1 MAVALS
7 LTRYAYY
14 SNLHQDAPRLSDL
27 VYLLLCPPSI
37 GLMATENA
45 SVPGQAF
52 IVTVVGCPAN
62 PVNRLRRPASIQLF
76 IWAGPFG
83 LESQQ
88 MAGDPLP
95 LSIPA
100 QCSRIPDG
108 V

>member
-1 MAVALS
+1 MRKTFLRSALIGMAVALS

-52 IVTVVGCPAN
+52 IVTVVVVLNGVLYGAIGLG
-62 PVNRLRRPASIQLF
+62 LRKLF
-76 IWAGPFG
+76 T
-83 LESQQ
+83 
-88 MAGDPLP
+88 
-95 LSIPA
+95 
-100 QCSRIPDG
+100 RR
-108 V
+108 